1 MPCKSEKIKLPR
13 EYDRRVKLTDE
24 QREDIRAEY
33 ATGTTSTRILAAK
46 YKVSRRTIQYTIY
59 PERYKRA
66 KEQFKERRKDG
77 RYKPKKEEWAATA
90 REHRHYKQELYKQG
104 LLKGEKE

>member
-1 MPCKSEKIKLPR
+1 MPYKSEKMKLPPKF
-13 EYDRRVKLTDE
+13 DRRVKLTDE
-24 QREDIRAEY
+24 QRKEIREKY
-33 ATGTTSTRILAAK
+33 ATGLLSTRILATQ
-46 YKVSRRTIQYTIY
+46 YNVSRRTIQYTIH
-59 PERYKRA
+59 PERYEQL